1 MILKKTRQRI
11 KTMISLPVKRTIIVF
26 FLVFGL
32 HLGARGQ
39 DYFPPPDSSGGWR
52 ILKDPAQVRKVTG
65 IDVRRLDQAFEY
77 TERTTQHGG
86 LLVVRH
92 GWLVYERYFG
102 KGNREANAQMASVSK
117 AFSSIACGI
126 MLKEKHDL
134 IPEGLDQKVFTEKY
148 LPEAFPLDDP
158 RKADIKLGHLLTMA
172 SGLHEESNVA
182 YVHGHQQILEP
193 PPPEGPDQDLG
204 ALHAR
209 MWCAPGAGYCYSSAG
224 VHVATIVLRHLT
236 GMEMQEYI
244 NERLAKPMQWGR
256 WGYARQRENG
266 VPLPHTPGGFGIA
279 LHSTDALRFGYL
291 LLHKGRWGTQQLVP
305 ADYVELCG
313 RRSPYDPHAPFSL
326 QFEVNADGHI
336 IGAPRDVFLK
346 SGAGGFSIIIVP
358 SLDMVIYKMG
368 SMPSYDQY
376 DPAITGLPLT
386 YTYDGSRDN
395 WKPLPHDE
403 FYDGPI
409 TTDDGIHRVIAMV
422 AASIVECG
430 Q

>member
-1 MILKKTRQRI
+1 MILKKARQRI
-11 KTMISLPVKRTIIVF
+11 KAMISLPVKRIIIVF
-26 FLVFGL
+26 FLVLGL

-158 RKADIKLGHLLTMA
+158 RKADIKLGYLLTMA

-244 NERLAKPMQWGR
+244 NERCRIRPACGGAARHPPSHAGR
-256 WGYARQRENG
+256 IRHRS
-266 VPLPHTPGGFGIA
+266 A
-279 LHSTDALRFGYL
+279 LHGCPPLRL
-291 LLHKGRWGTQQLVP
+291 
-305 ADYVELCG
+305 
-313 RRSPYDPHAPFSL
+313 SSL
-326 QFEVNADGHI
+326 AQGPL
-336 IGAPRDVFLK
+336 G
-346 SGAGGFSIIIVP
+346 
-358 SLDMVIYKMG
+358 
-368 SMPSYDQY
+368 
-376 DPAITGLPLT
+376 DPAI
-386 YTYDGSRDN
+386 
-395 WKPLPHDE
+395 
-403 FYDGPI
+403 GP
-409 TTDDGIHRVIAMV
+409 RRLCRALWP
-422 AASIVECG
+422 ALAL
-430 Q
+430 